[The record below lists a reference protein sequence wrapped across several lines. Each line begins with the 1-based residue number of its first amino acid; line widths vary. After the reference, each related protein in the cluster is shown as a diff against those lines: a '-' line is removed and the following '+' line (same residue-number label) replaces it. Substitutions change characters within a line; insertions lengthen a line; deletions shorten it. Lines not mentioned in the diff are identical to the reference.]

1 MPITPFLIGQRFDL
15 ETKRVLVRLGSRA
28 ARSACSLGPIR
39 DHLGSGATRSVSM
52 RVREQVEKV
61 VSLRKFWGAT
71 VRVAPK
77 ATGSSALPRIEAMCE
92 GTGCRS
98 RRRPPEFNLFDEPRK
113 RLWRGSGG

>member
-39 DHLGSGATRSVSM
+39 DHLGSGGTLSVSM

-71 VRVAPK
+71 SPCA
-77 ATGSSALPRIEAMCE
+77 ASSVGRRP
-92 GTGCRS
+92 RS
-98 RRRPPEFNLFDEPRK
+98 RL
-113 RLWRGSGG
+113 